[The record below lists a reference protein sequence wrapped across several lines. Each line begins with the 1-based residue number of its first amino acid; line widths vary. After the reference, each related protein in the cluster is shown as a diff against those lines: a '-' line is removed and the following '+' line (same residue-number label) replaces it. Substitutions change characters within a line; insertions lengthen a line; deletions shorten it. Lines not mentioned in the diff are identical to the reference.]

1 LPDHNPDPQ
10 ILSTS
15 DLNRDIRR
23 IDFVEN
29 RQLEQKYLD
38 TKGTFLMSNIPAHE
52 IFLFHGTNDANISS
66 ILGSIL

>member
-1 LPDHNPDPQ
+1 
-10 ILSTS
+10 
-15 DLNRDIRR
+15 
-23 IDFVEN
+23 VEN
-29 RQLEQKYLD
+29 RQLEQKYLV